1 MLVTFKCKVHGNVVM
16 FGDIA
21 KQLLKF
27 MGYCE
32 NIPGA
37 LDPKDIDDA
46 LFKLTAEINRLRQL
60 EVQASDAEA
69 VDVDDVADLD
79 MEPVVGLHTRATP
92 LIEMLQ
98 AAKAANCHVMWQEGC

>member
-1 MLVTFKCKVHGNVVM
+1 MLVTFKCKRHANVVM
-16 FGDIA
+16 FGDVA

-27 MGYCE
+27 MGHCE

-37 LDPKDIDDA
+37 IDPQDIDDA
-46 LFKLTAEINRLRQL
+46 LVKLTAQIEKLRQL
-60 EVQASDAEA
+60 EMQAEDQDA

-79 MEPVVGLHTRATP
+79 MEPVVSLHTRATP

-98 AAKAANCHVMWQEGC
+98 AAKQADCHVMWEEGC